1 MQKFRHFE
9 CFFSFYQL
17 AFAESQVG
25 EHQVQAGQQ
34 PATARMSTWKSRYL
48 QIWFNICG
56 IFFKNATFRNNKS
69 KSAKYDNDLV
79 LGQ

>member
-9 CFFSFYQL
+9 CFFNFYQL

-34 PATARMSTWKSRYL
+34 PAGQPECQHGNLVIYKFGSIYVVFL
-48 QIWFNICG
+48 Q
-56 IFFKNATFRNNKS
+56 KMPYFRLINS
-69 KSAKYDNDLV
+69 KVPNMITIYI
-79 LGQ
+79 